1 MERRVSVNAE
11 ATSEPPDWPVDGVS
25 EGRSEG
31 ESSELEH
38 IGSEPIPGEA
48 ETRSQGP
55 CLYLG
60 PTGQRCNRPA
70 LAGGFC
76 AVHSPG
82 GQRDAIKNPARIL
95 AAALGVV
102 ALLWPYVSDLVREI
116 IRWAQGH

>member
-11 ATSEPPDWPVDGVS
+11 ATSEGPDWPMDGVP

-31 ESSELEH
+31 ERTELEH
-38 IGSEPIPGEA
+38 IGSEAVPGES
-48 ETRSQGP
+48 ESRGQGP

-60 PTGQRCNRPA
+60 PAGQRCNRPA

-76 AVHSPG
+76 ARHGSG
-82 GQRDAIKNPARIL
+82 GPRDAIKNPARIL

-116 IRWAQGH
+116 IHWAQGH